1 MSRGGEPRRHADRA
15 AQFMPFAALTGY
27 YDAERISSELAG
39 TRPRELVRVTY
50 YADGAYV
57 TREGMVARMDL
68 AARELTVVRTRI
80 PFDDVWRVERL
91 SSQTSPHSERPE
103 QV

>member
-1 MSRGGEPRRHADRA
+1 
-15 AQFMPFAALTGY
+15 MPSFLSGRYSAVKVRKKLYVT
-27 YDAERISSELAG
+27 
-39 TRPRELVRVTY
+39 LVRVTY

-103 QV
+103 QM

>member
-1 MSRGGEPRRHADRA
+1 
-15 AQFMPFAALTGY
+15 
-27 YDAERISSELAG
+27 
-39 TRPRELVRVTY
+39 
-50 YADGAYV
+50 
-57 TREGMVARMDL
+57 MVARMDL

-103 QV
+103 QM